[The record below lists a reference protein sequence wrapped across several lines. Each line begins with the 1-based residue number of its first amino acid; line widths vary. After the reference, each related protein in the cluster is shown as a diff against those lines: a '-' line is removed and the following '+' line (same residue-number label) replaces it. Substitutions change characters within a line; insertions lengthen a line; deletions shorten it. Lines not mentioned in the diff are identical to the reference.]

1 MEMKGRYNLASLLVP
16 AGLQYYP
23 YLQSKYVGMKAVQ
36 CVSFAA
42 KIASKSVPK
51 FVFPEGMFV
60 EKTGN

>member
-1 MEMKGRYNLASLLVP
+1 MEMKGRCNLASLLIL

-36 CVSFAA
+36 CVSFAP
-42 KIASKSVPK
+42 KIASKSVPN